1 MLSWNIYQYTNSI
14 KEDKT
19 RLSKYQGNETYTYQE
34 H

>member
-19 RLSKYQGNETYTYQE
+19 RLSKCQGNETCTYQE